1 VVKMTQ
7 KLVIFEKETRKE
19 LIEAIRKEIDKGLID
34 VKGLSVLKGLSSWE
48 AWVIIDDKEEQLA
61 GFE

>member
-1 VVKMTQ
+1 MEMTQ

-19 LIEAIRKEIDKGLID
+19 LVEAIRKEIDKGLID

>member
-1 VVKMTQ
+1 MTQ